1 MAQAMFILEL
11 ALSMKMVCY
20 SPFEV
25 VIKGGDIGFQMYFI
39 VRGAV
44 EITQKSV
51 RLKILGENSFFG
63 ESGLMDFA
71 PRSATVRTLCFTE
84 LRELSHEDLH
94 IALAKCPSMKER
106 IFSLAKVARAQKD
119 GKDVGSIFLPCLCLF
134 IVLSGLIQRSFLL
147 YCTSYS

>member
-20 SPFEV
+20 PPFEV

-63 ESGLMDFA
+63 ESGLMESGPVA
-71 PRSATVRTLCFTE
+71 RSATVRTLCFTE

-94 IALAKCPSMKER
+94 VALAKCPSMKDR
-106 IFSLAKVARAQKD
+106 IFSLSKVAREQKD
-119 GKDVGSIFLPCLCLF
+119 GKGVGSIFLPCLWPSSLF
-134 IVLSGLIQRSFLL
+134 SVG
-147 YCTSYS
+147 